1 MMFQS
6 INSIRFSDAAWP
18 PGESTAAE
26 SRSIRLYWASSALF
40 HATFSLV
47 LIKLMGVFVMTLEQL
62 WIFAAVAEKQHV
74 TQAAR
79 ELNLTQSATS
89 AAIAA
94 LEGRYGVKLFDR
106 VGRGIVLTHT
116 GRIFLSEAR
125 AVLARAHGAEQVLR
139 DLSGL
144 KLGKLI
150 VAASQTVANYWLPSR
165 LQSFQAAHPGIEVG
179 VKIANTER
187 VATDV
192 RESVADVGFI
202 EGDIDDG
209 ALATRRIDGDALV
222 VVVGARHPFAKL
234 RKLPADWMTQTPWIL
249 REAGSGTRDMFER
262 ALKKR
267 GLRLSDLT
275 VQLELASNEAI
286 RTAVE
291 SGLCATAIS
300 DLVVAKS
307 LQANTLFQID
317 DELAKRSFYVLR
329 HKERHV
335 SKAETALLAIMTTAK

>member
-1 MMFQS
+1 
-6 INSIRFSDAAWP
+6 
-18 PGESTAAE
+18 
-26 SRSIRLYWASSALF
+26 
-40 HATFSLV
+40 
-47 LIKLMGVFVMTLEQL
+47 MTLEQL
-62 WIFAAVAEKQHV
+62 RIFAAVADKQHV

-116 GRIFLSEAR
+116 GRAFLTEAR
-125 AVLARAHGAEQVLR
+125 AVLSRARGAEQVLR
-139 DLSGL
+139 DLAGL
-144 KLGKLI
+144 KSGKL
-150 VAASQTVANYWLPSR
+150 VLSASQTVANYWLPSR
-165 LQSFQAAHPGIEVG
+165 LQTFQATYPGIEVD
-179 VKIANTER
+179 VRIANTEH

-192 RESVADVGFI
+192 RESVADLGFI

-209 ALATRRIDGDALV
+209 ALATRRIDGDSLV
-222 VVVGARHPFAKL
+222 VVVGPKHPFARQK
-234 RKLPADWMTQTPWIL
+234 KLPSDWMKQTPWIL
-249 REAGSGTRDMFER
+249 REVGSGTRAMFEQ

-267 GLRLSDLT
+267 GLRLTDLR

-286 RTAVE
+286 RTAIE

-300 DLVVAKS
+300 DLVVDKSVAAK
-307 LQANTLFQID
+307 TLVRLEG
-317 DELAKRSFYVLR
+317 ELAKRAFYILR

-335 SKAETALLAIMTTAK
+335 SKAEAALLSSIAAAK

>member
-1 MMFQS
+1 
-6 INSIRFSDAAWP
+6 
-18 PGESTAAE
+18 
-26 SRSIRLYWASSALF
+26 
-40 HATFSLV
+40 
-47 LIKLMGVFVMTLEQL
+47 MTLEQL
-62 WIFAAVAEKQHV
+62 RIFAAVAEKQHV

-125 AVLARAHGAEQVLR
+125 AVLARAYGAEQVLR
-139 DLSGL
+139 DLAGL
-144 KLGKLI
+144 KVGKLI
-150 VAASQTVANYWLPSR
+150 VGASQTVANYWLPSR
-165 LQSFQAAHPGIEVG
+165 LQAFQAAHPGIELNVRIG
-179 VKIANTER
+179 NTEQ

-192 RESVADVGFI
+192 REGIADIGFI

-209 ALATRRIDGDALV
+209 ALSSRRIDGDALV

-234 RKLPADWMTQTPWIL
+234 KKLPPEWMTQTAWIL
-249 REAGSGTRDMFER
+249 REPGSGTRDMFER
-262 ALKKR
+262 ALKKH

-275 VQLELASNEAI
+275 IQLELASNEAI

-291 SGLCATAIS
+291 SGLCATALS
-300 DLVVAKS
+300 DLVVERS
-307 LQANTLFQID
+307 LKANTLFRID
-317 DELAKRSFYVLR
+317 EDLASRSFYVLR

-335 SKAETALLAIMTTAK
+335 SKAETALLAIMAAAKSSASHG

>member
-1 MMFQS
+1 
-6 INSIRFSDAAWP
+6 
-18 PGESTAAE
+18 
-26 SRSIRLYWASSALF
+26 
-40 HATFSLV
+40 
-47 LIKLMGVFVMTLEQL
+47 MTLEQL
-62 WIFAAVAEKQHV
+62 RIFAAVADKQHV

-116 GRIFLSEAR
+116 GRAFLTEAR
-125 AVLARAHGAEQVLR
+125 AVLSRARGAEQVLR
-139 DLSGL
+139 DLAGL
-144 KLGKLI
+144 KTGKL
-150 VAASQTVANYWLPSR
+150 VLSASQTVANYWLPSR
-165 LQSFQAAHPGIEVG
+165 LQTFQAAYPGIEVD
-179 VKIANTER
+179 VRIANTEH

-192 RESVADVGFI
+192 RESVADLGFI

-209 ALATRRIDGDALV
+209 ALAARRIDGDSLV
-222 VVVGARHPFAKL
+222 IVVSPKHPFARQK
-234 RKLPADWMTQTPWIL
+234 KLPSDWVKQTAWIL
-249 REAGSGTRDMFER
+249 REPGSGTRAMFEQ

-267 GLRLSDLT
+267 SLRLSDLK

-300 DLVVAKS
+300 DLVVDKSVAAK
-307 LQANTLFQID
+307 TLVRIES
-317 DELAKRSFYVLR
+317 ELAKRAFYILR

-335 SKAETALLAIMTTAK
+335 SKAEAALLSTIAAAK